1 MQTVLQRFEQKYIP
15 EPNSGC
21 WLWIGAITP
30 FGYGKIYYDGRYKY
44 SHRLSY
50 EMSIGEIDSDNVV
63 CHKCDNPSCVNPDHL
78 FQGTPKQNTKDMIQK
93 NRHAH
98 GEKISKLSESE
109 VIDIYNSNSTHE
121 SLGLMYGVNRA
132 TITKI
137 KNGQRW
143 KHLNLKGE

>member
-30 FGYGKIYYDGRYKY
+30 FGYGKIYVDGKYEY

-50 EMSIGEIDSDNVV
+50 RLNIGEINKDEFV
-63 CHKCDNPSCVNPDHL
+63 CHKCDNPYCVNPDHL
-78 FQGTPKQNTKDMIQK
+78 FTGLAKDNTKDMLSK
-93 NRHAH
+93 KRHKF
-98 GEKISKLSESE
+98 GEKDSKLKESQ
-109 VIDIYNSNSTHE
+109 VIDIYKSNLTHQE
-121 SLGLMYGVNRA
+121 LGDKYGVNRA

-137 KNGQRW
+137 KNGTRW
-143 KHLNLKGE
+143 RHLNLKGN